1 MGVNRFDG
9 RAIKYETE
17 QHKRQHASKRAM
29 PVCKLQIGFS
39 GHCFTRYVRVLCR
52 SIRMPTSTVKEVSGP
67 LHTRK
72 TETRLAILKL
82 VLTAAFCVFPGLVAA
97 QDVQPLKAKVT
108 ISSLSPARLRIN
120 AELPGLTT
128 ALSFRNAYAGVVGL
142 GDRVENLEGKV
153 GTGQTIAVR
162 KLTSGEFQSSQSFL
176 DVSYEVDL
184 AGTIRPTDLSHVS
197 SLDAERGL
205 LMLADLLP
213 ASSNRGPFNSA
224 EIDISMPDGWRASS
238 NLKRVGEHFSTDDLE
253 TAVILVG
260 SSVDQKKRNAISI
273 ISSGK
278 WPFSDDDAIKI
289 ASRIRK
295 EHSRTTK
302 FEFKDD
308 AVVMLVPYPGEAGP
322 EKWGAETRGNT
333 VVLVLGRNGSRKKVL
348 GKLGIVLS
356 HELFHL
362 WVPNSLKLKGDYDWF
377 FEGFTLYQ
385 ALRTDLRL
393 GLISFDDYLNTL
405 AGVYDVYKTKADADK
420 FSLLE
425 ASERRWTN
433 SSSFVYEKGMLAAFV
448 YDLAVRRLSNCNDS
462 LEDVYPSLFDLGETG
477 QANANETIIRLLN
490 RRAGFESF
498 GKDYV
503 ENPVNIRL
511 DSTLEPYGIQIT
523 SSRLLIKP
531 ELNESQRKLLAC
543 IGYKK

>member
-1 MGVNRFDG
+1 MKPSNTNDSRRAKAPCRFVN
-9 RAIKYETE
+9 
-17 QHKRQHASKRAM
+17 
-29 PVCKLQIGFS
+29 CKLVS
-39 GHCFTRYVRVLCR
+39 LVTVLRYVRVLCR
-52 SIRMPTSTVKEVSGP
+52 SIRMPTSTVKEVYRS
-67 LHTRK
+67 LHARK
-72 TETRLAILKL
+72 RESRLAMLKL
-82 VLTAAFCVFPGLVAA
+82 VLAAILCFFPGFVAA
-97 QDVQPLKAKVT
+97 QDVQLLKAQVT
-108 ISSLSPARLRIN
+108 ISSLSPARLQIN

-128 ALSFRNAYAGVVGL
+128 NLSFRNTYAGVLGL
-142 GDRVENLEGKV
+142 GDRVKNLEGKV

-176 DVSYEVDL
+176 EVSYEVDL
-184 AGTIRPTDLSHVS
+184 AGAIRPADRSHVS
-197 SLDAERGL
+197 WLDAERGL
-205 LMLADLLP
+205 LMLSDLLP

-224 EIDISMPDGWRASS
+224 EIEISIPDGWTASS

-253 TAVILVG
+253 TGVILVG
-260 SSVDQKKRNAISI
+260 SSVNQKKQHSISM

-278 WPFSDDDAIKI
+278 WPFSDDEAIKI
-289 ASRIRK
+289 ASRILT

-302 FEFKDD
+302 FEFKDH

-322 EKWGAETRGNT
+322 EKWSAETRGNT
-333 VVLVLGRNGSRKKVL
+333 VVLVLGGNASRKTVL
-348 GKLGIVLS
+348 GKVGIVLS

-405 AGVYDVYKTKADADK
+405 AGVYEAYKTKADADK
-420 FSLLE
+420 LSLLE

-433 SSSFVYEKGMLAAFV
+433 SSSLVYEKGMLAAFV
-448 YDLAVRRLSNCNDS
+448 YDLTLRRLSHCNAS
-462 LEDVYPSLFDLGETG
+462 LEDVYPVLFQLGETG

-503 ENPVNIRL
+503 EAPVKIRL
-511 DSTLEPYGIQIT
+511 DSILAPYGIQIT
-523 SSRLLIKP
+523 SSRLLVKP